1 MHIELLHA
9 SQDLLLQFLLTL
21 IPRKR
26 QRSAPPFKIIHLPPS
41 QESRTGNELTNL
53 LFRIAQFQQHIAPDA
68 LLTDDGQRK
77 IHAMQSH
84 PVDFTFPT
92 LPVPESHRIG
102 ERAIVEIVTQ
112 RQIGLVALLRLNG
125 RQCGRKFSLHLIP
138 GEMNTCIVFQVPVD
152 TRRNVYPGVSSH
164 DDFLPLLIQFE
175 EISLTLY
182 FLNLELCR
190 SPFVDTLQQV
200 IYRIAKGK

>member
-1 MHIELLHA
+1 
-9 SQDLLLQFLLTL
+9 
-21 IPRKR
+21 
-26 QRSAPPFKIIHLPPS
+26 
-41 QESRTGNELTNL
+41 
-53 LFRIAQFQQHIAPDA
+53 
-68 LLTDDGQRK
+68 
-77 IHAMQSH
+77 MQSH

-92 LPVPESHRIG
+92 LPVPEGHRIG

-125 RQCGRKFSLHLIP
+125 RQCGRKFSLHLVP
-138 GEMNTCIVFQVPVD
+138 GEMNTRIVLQVPVD
-152 TRRNVYPGVSSH
+152 TRCNVYPGVSSH

-190 SPFVDTLQQV
+190 SPFVDTLQQI
-200 IYRIAKGK
+200 IYWIAKGE